1 MRLPC
6 LTTIT
11 VPPNVNPKQVT
22 DKAMAQLIE
31 IAGGLGPT
39 AGKVWRIGTFGINSD
54 ENKIKGVVRVLGEAI

>member
-1 MRLPC
+1 LRLPC

-39 AGKVWRIGTFGINSD
+39 AGKVWHIGTFGVNSD
-54 ENKIKGVVRVLGEAI
+54 ENKIKEVVRALGEAI